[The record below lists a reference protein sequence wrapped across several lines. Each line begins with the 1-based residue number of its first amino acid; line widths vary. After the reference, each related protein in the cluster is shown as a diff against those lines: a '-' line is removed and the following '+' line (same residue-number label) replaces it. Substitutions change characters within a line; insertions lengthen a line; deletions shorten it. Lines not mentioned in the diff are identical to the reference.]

1 MSETNPYQPP
11 AATLDQPF
19 DVRPGELGDPRRAP
33 FGHGWRWLSRGFD
46 LFRRGWPIWIIN
58 ILIFVVI
65 STLLN
70 LVPIVSLANMI
81 LSPMF
86 FGGLMAGCLALDQ
99 GDELRVGHLFEGFSR
114 NAGKLAGVGGLYLVG
129 AIVIGLV
136 VAILLFA
143 TLGVSGVGAE
153 MDAADQAEL
162 ATQMGG
168 MVAIIA
174 LMVFGLTIP
183 LLMALW
189 FAPALV
195 MLHGLGPLEA
205 MKLSFVG
212 CLRNMLP
219 FLLYGLIAL
228 VLTVLAVIPVGLG
241 LLVLGPMIT
250 ASVYTAYKDIF
261 LSPA

>member
-1 MSETNPYQPP
+1 M
-11 AATLDQPF
+11 
-19 DVRPGELGDPRRAP
+19 
-33 FGHGWRWLSRGFD
+33 
-46 LFRRGWPIWIIN
+46 
-58 ILIFVVI
+58 VV
-65 STLLN
+65 
-70 LVPIVSLANMI
+70 
-81 LSPMF
+81 
-86 FGGLMAGCLALDQ
+86 
-99 GDELRVGHLFEGFSR
+99 
-114 NAGKLAGVGGLYLVG
+114 
-129 AIVIGLV
+129 
-136 VAILLFA
+136 
-143 TLGVSGVGAE
+143 
-153 MDAADQAEL
+153 
-162 ATQMGG
+162 
-168 MVAIIA
+168 
-174 LMVFGLTIP
+174 GLTIP